1 MIKKCAAAVIVGLF
15 FFGPAPT
22 AAAKDLK
29 TRSDRS
35 SVSTSQSSE
44 STVRKQPS
52 DKVATHNPNRPI
64 DPRIVQGQAQ
74 RERAI
79 AFLNELRD
87 AIGCR

>member
-1 MIKKCAAAVIVGLF
+1 MIKKCAAAVIAGLLF
-15 FFGPAPT
+15 LGPAPT
-22 AAAKDLK
+22 AAAKEPK
-29 TRSDRS
+29 MRSDRS
-35 SVSTSQSSE
+35 NVSTSQSPE
-44 STVRKQPS
+44 STVSKRPS
-52 DKVATHNPNRPI
+52 DKVATHSPNRPI